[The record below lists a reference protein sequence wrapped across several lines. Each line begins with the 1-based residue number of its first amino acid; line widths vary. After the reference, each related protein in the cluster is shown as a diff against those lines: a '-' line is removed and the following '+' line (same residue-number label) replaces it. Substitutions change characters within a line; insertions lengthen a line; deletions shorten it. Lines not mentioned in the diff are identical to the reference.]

1 MREALEF
8 SALLRQP
15 KYYSRAEKLNYVDHI
30 IDLLDLQEVQDAL
43 IGDTETGLG
52 VELTKRVT
60 VSAGLLFQ
68 DFAHHSPM

>member
-1 MREALEF
+1 MEF

-15 KYYSRAEKLNYVDHI
+15 KHYSRAEKLNYVDHI
-30 IDLLDLQEVQDAL
+30 LYLLDLQEVQNAL
-43 IGDTETGLG
+43 IGDTESGLG

-68 DFAHHSPM
+68 DFAPRSPM